1 MPFFL
6 AEPVI
11 PFDWSRLLGAGEHPP
26 LYALEVLVRTVV
38 TYLMLLAALR
48 ITGRRSV
55 KQLSLFELSIVIGLG
70 SIAGDT
76 MFYPEVPLSHAV
88 IVFGTVMTMYWG
100 LNRLTEVSPK
110 FGDWME
116 GEDVL
121 LLQQGELHWANFE
134 KQHLTQKE
142 LFGELR
148 QQQVEHLGQLKAVYS
163 EACGELSLFF
173 YEDDDVRPGLSIIPR
188 ELAGATETV
197 AKAGPQAC
205 VRCGRV
211 ETLQP
216 AAAHACP
223 VCRGKCWL
231 PACTA
236 RRVGR

>member
-6 AEPVI
+6 VEPVI
-11 PFDWSRLLGAGEHPP
+11 PFDWSRLLGSGGHPP
-26 LYALEVLVRTVV
+26 LYALEVGVRTAA

-76 MFYPEVPLSHAV
+76 MFYPNVPLSHAV
-88 IVFGTVMTMYWG
+88 IVFGTVMGLYW
-100 LNRLTEVSPK
+100 LFNRLTEVSPK

-116 GEDVL
+116 GKNVL
-121 LLQQGELHWANFE
+121 LLHQGEVYWTHFE

-148 QQQVEHLGQLKAVYS
+148 RQQVEHLGQLKAVYS
-163 EACGELSLFF
+163 EASGELSLFF
-173 YEDDDVRPGLSIIPR
+173 FEDEDVRPGLSILPE
-188 ELAGATETV
+188 ELASATETI

-205 VRCGRV
+205 VKCGRV

-223 VCRGKCWL
+223 VCRGKRWL

-236 RRVGR
+236 RRVA